1 MLARVAEFQNV
12 MADLYLQQAQA
23 DEMLYFLAMDY
34 RQAMLVSEYNV
45 VIRASGGSWALWTR
59 PWHAGEGHSRNFRKN
74 SRRMEVKR

>member
-1 MLARVAEFQNV
+1 

-34 RQAMLVSEYNV
+34 RQAMSVSEYEV
-45 VIRASGGSWALWTR
+45 VIRPSGGSWVLWTR
-59 PWHAGEGHSRNFRKN
+59 LWHAGERHSRNFRKN

>member
-1 MLARVAEFQNV
+1 MLYRVAEFQNV

-34 RQAMLVSEYNV
+34 RQAMLVAEYKV
-45 VIRASGGSWALWTR
+45 VIRASGGSWELSTR
-59 PWHAGEGHSRNFRKN
+59 LWHAGERHSRNFRKN